1 VAQVKETLELTE
13 RRTTQKKLYV
23 GIDVSKLTLDICVI
37 DDNEKKYLATQISNN
52 TDGYKRLEKE
62 LKRAQEKSG
71 FSGSFDYHFCLE
83 ATGIYSNGIVSFLL
97 SKKRLVSVL
106 NPYVSASFLKARLC
120 RTKTDKV
127 DAEGVALY
135 ALKMN
140 PRAFKQ
146 APEMIRVLQKEVRFL
161 QSLIQKKTQFVR
173 EKESLSSE
181 HKAIH
186 DELILVMNSKIKKQ
200 QVLIQALIKKHAKL
214 SEYSKCLQSIPGV
227 GEQTAWIILS
237 ELMYDAESEL
247 PIEAKKQVAHAGLAP
262 MERSSGSSVYAAPRI
277 SKTGN
282 RILRKALFFPA
293 LTAIR
298 HCDSIAKTYTHL
310 INNGK
315 RKKVALVACMRK
327 LLALAVTLLQKQTI
341 FIPHYISQRSPTTP
355 II

>member
-1 VAQVKETLELTE
+1 MKEALESKE
-13 RRTTQKKLYV
+13 SEIFQKKLYV

-37 DDNEKKYLATQISNN
+37 DDNEEKYLVTQISNN
-52 TDGYKRLEKE
+52 QDGYERLIKS
-62 LKRAQEKSG
+62 LKRVQEKHG
-71 FSGSFDYHFCLE
+71 FNGSFDYHFCLE

-106 NPYVSASFLKARLC
+106 NPYVSSSFLKARLC

-127 DAEGVALY
+127 DAEGLAFY
-135 ALKMN
+135 ALKMK
-140 PRAFKQ
+140 PVAFKQ

-186 DELILVMNSKIKKQ
+186 DELIIVMNSKIKTQ
-200 QVLIQALIKKHAKL
+200 RVLIQSFIKKHPKL
-214 SEYSKCLQSIPGV
+214 SEYAKCLQSIPGI
-227 GEQTAWIILS
+227 GAQTAWVILS
-237 ELMYDAESEL
+237 EIVYDSESEL

-262 MERSSGSSVYAAPRI
+262 IERSSGSSVYSAPRI

-282 RILRKALFFPA
+282 RNLRKALFFPA

-298 HCDSIAKTYTHL
+298 RCDSLAKTYRHL
-310 INNGK
+310 VNKGK

-327 LLALAVTLLQKQTI
+327 LLALAVTLLQKQTV
-341 FIPHYISQRSPTTP
+341 FIPHYISQRSLPTP

>member
-1 VAQVKETLELTE
+1 MKDPVELTE
-13 RRTTQKKLYV
+13 HGTTQKKLYV

-37 DDNEKKYLATQISNN
+37 DDNEKKYLAIQISNN
-52 TDGYKRLEKE
+52 QDGYERLVKA
-62 LKRAQEKSG
+62 LKRVQEK
-71 FSGSFDYHFCLE
+71 FDFNGSFDCNFCLE

-97 SKKRLVSVL
+97 AKKRLVSVL
-106 NPYVSASFLKARLC
+106 NPYVSASFFKARLC
-120 RTKTDKV
+120 RAKTDKV
-127 DAEGVALY
+127 DAEGLALY

-140 PRAFKQ
+140 PRAFKE

-181 HKAIH
+181 HKVIH
-186 DELILVMNSKIKKQ
+186 DDLIVIMESKIKTH
-200 QVLIQALIKKHAKL
+200 QALIRTLIKKYPQL
-214 SEYSKCLQSIPGV
+214 SKYSKYLQSIPGI
-227 GEQTAWIILS
+227 GEQTSWVILS
-237 ELMYDAESEL
+237 ELIYDSESEL
-247 PIEAKKQVAHAGLAP
+247 PIESKKQVAHAGLAP
-262 MERSSGSSVYAAPRI
+262 MERSSGSSVYSAPRI

-310 INNGK
+310 INKGK

-341 FIPHYISQRSPTTP
+341 FIPHYISQRHLTTS